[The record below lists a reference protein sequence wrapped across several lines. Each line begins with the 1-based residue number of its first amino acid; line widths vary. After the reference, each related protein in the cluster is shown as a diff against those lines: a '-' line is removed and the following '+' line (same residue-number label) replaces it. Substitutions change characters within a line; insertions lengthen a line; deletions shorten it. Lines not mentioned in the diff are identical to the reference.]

1 MILGA
6 GKLYGIKVDVRF
18 YKFISCKM
26 EISWLHENQTLK
38 WLWRK
43 IKWLQNWIAKFH
55 GYTKSKSQIACSEW
69 QKSEIKEK
77 LKEHINLNLL
87 KWLKKLYE
95 SHFVERKNFIIEY
108 RVKHCFRNS
117 QLKVLQNIN
126 ASRLIGK
133 FLRKNDLEK

>member
-1 MILGA
+1 MLGA
-6 GKLYGIKVDVRF
+6 GRLYEIKVDVRL

-26 EISWLHENQTLK
+26 ETSWLHENRTLK

-43 IKWLQNWIAKFH
+43 IKWLQNWIVKFH
-55 GYTKSKSQIACSEW
+55 GYTKCKPQIACSEW

-77 LKEHINLNLL
+77 LKEDINLNLL
-87 KWLKKLYE
+87 KWLKKPYE

-126 ASRLIGK
+126 APRLIGK
-133 FLRKNDLEK
+133 FLTKNDLEK